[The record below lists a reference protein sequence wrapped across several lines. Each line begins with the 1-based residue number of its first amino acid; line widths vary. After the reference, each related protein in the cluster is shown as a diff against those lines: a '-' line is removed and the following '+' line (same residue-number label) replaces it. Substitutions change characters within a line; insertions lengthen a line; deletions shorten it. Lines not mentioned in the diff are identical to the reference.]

1 MGKDIETK
9 CPYTN
14 FKNKV
19 MKYIGILR
27 TPREEYGGMPAC
39 PFVGAE
45 VDKGKLM
52 IDKFDPEQTSILDK
66 VKELEESDYDSALFI
81 QVTDEIISGDDT
93 YRYQNFINKCLR
105 ENGYDHLTCI
115 CFNPNDKL
123 QIDGFNARSHA
134 PYFLIN
140 IANKK
145 VLEKAHNS
153 LLKTKYFDKMNDY
166 YLKYLQTYEQVKK

>member
-1 MGKDIETK
+1 MKKSK

-14 FKNKV
+14 FKDKV

-52 IDKFDPEQTSILDK
+52 IDKFDPNETTLLDK
-66 VKELEESDYDSALFI
+66 VNELEESDYDSALFI
-81 QVTDEIISGDDT
+81 QVMDEPISGKDT
-93 YRYQNFINKCLR
+93 YAYQNFINKTLR
-105 ENGYDHLTCI
+105 TQGYPHLKCI
-115 CFNPNDKL
+115 CFNPNDTHEVA
-123 QIDGFNARSHA
+123 GFNARKDA

-140 IANKK
+140 IASKK
-145 VLEKAHNS
+145 VLAKAHKS
-153 LLKTKYFDKMNDY
+153 LLTTKYFKHFEKDY
-166 YLKYLQTYEQVKK
+166 LDYLKITEKELKKD

>member
-1 MGKDIETK
+1 MSK

-14 FKNKV
+14 FKQKV
-19 MKYIGILR
+19 MDYIGMLR
-27 TPREEYGGMPAC
+27 QPRKEYGNMPVC
-39 PFVGAE
+39 PFVGRE
-45 VDKGKLM
+45 VDKNKLM
-52 IDKFDPEQTSILDK
+52 IEKFDPTESNLLDIIQK
-66 VKELEESDYDSALFI
+66 YEESDYDSALLV
-81 QVTDEIISGDDT
+81 QVADDVLFARDT
-93 YRYQNFINKCLR
+93 VGYQNFINKCLR